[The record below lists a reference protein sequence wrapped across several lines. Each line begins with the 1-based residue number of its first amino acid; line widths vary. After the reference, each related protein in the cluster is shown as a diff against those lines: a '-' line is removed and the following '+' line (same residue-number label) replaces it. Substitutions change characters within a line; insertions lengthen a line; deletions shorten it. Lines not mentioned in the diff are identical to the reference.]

1 MDHGCG
7 MEWDQ
12 KWVNGNGGPGV
23 SKASKSSRSR
33 AEIKMGVDRDIRI
46 IRKQITSAWVR
57 A

>member
-1 MDHGCG
+1 

-12 KWVNGNGGPGV
+12 KWVNGNGGGLGV